1 MIDTIRV
8 KFPID
13 PTKEQLKNWTH
24 KTTSTLTGMKDVY
37 IYNPEINGAMCKFTF
52 YPQDYKGNP
61 LLTLELSLPKL
72 FFGYNYKMLDSILD
86 ATTAVNSR
94 FETVPNIPRLDLAQ
108 GILIRLDMCYNHQV
122 GDAVNDFVK
131 AISNLEYPHRRT
143 KHHRYEGVEF
153 RAKHKK
159 TKFYNK
165 ENESG
170 YAEAHGI
177 LRQEIT
183 LMNAKDIQKLFGV
196 KQPTLT
202 DVTKEKVIEFLQDD
216 LEKLG
221 LLGNSIATR
230 NTALNSLCEEYG
242 TDAGMYYFSLLK
254 LKMEKSKKQVAKE
267 TGMHPRSLDRKLKK
281 IVEAGIPRTLA
292 DREEPL
298 PPLEIKFDNF
308 YNNKK

>member
-13 PTKEQLKNWTH
+13 PTEEQLKNWTH
-24 KTTSTLTGMKDVY
+24 KTTSTLTGIKDVY

-52 YPQDYKGNP
+52 YPRDFKGNP

-72 FFGYNYKMLDSILD
+72 SFGYNYKMLDSISD
-86 ATTAVNSR
+86 AITAVNSR
-94 FETVPNIPRLDLAQ
+94 LETVPNIPRLDLAQ

-122 GDAVNDFVK
+122 GDAVNDYVK
-131 AISNLEYPHRRT
+131 AISNLEFPHRRT

-153 RAKHKK
+153 RAKHKT

-196 KQPTLT
+196 KHPTLT
-202 DVTKEKVIEFLQDD
+202 DVTKERVIEFLQDD

-221 LLGNSIATR
+221 LLDNSIATR
-230 NTALNSLCEEYG
+230 STALKFLCDTYG
-242 TDAGMYYFSLLK
+242 DNAGIYYFGLLMSK
-254 LKMEKSKKQVAKE
+254 LDKSKKQLRQD
-267 TGMHPRSLDRKLKK
+267 TCTDHRSLDRKLKK
-281 IVEAGIPRTLA
+281 IVDAGIPLTLA

-298 PPLEIKFDNF
+298 PPLLIEL
-308 YNNKK
+308 